1 MKTPPA
7 RPPEEQSIHTTRLHV
22 QPDDMIRGFHVHYS
36 VYLRYLEAAA
46 VEHMDAL
53 GATTNELL
61 ARYQAG
67 FVVRHA
73 DIEYLAPA
81 MSGDD
86 LDVRT
91 WIESVQ
97 GVRLTR
103 WTDIYNAGTGHK
115 LLVARVEWIWCDTTH
130 RPRRIP
136 AGVHARLLPT
146 PIASSSATP

>member
-1 MKTPPA
+1 MNAAAAPST
-7 RPPEEQSIHTTRLHV
+7 EQSIHTTRLHV
-22 QPDDMIRGFHVHYS
+22 QPDDMIRGFHIHYS

-53 GATTNELL
+53 GATINDLL

-97 GVRLTR
+97 GASDPLDGYLQCGNRPQTACG
-103 WTDIYNAGTGHK
+103 AGGMD
-115 LLVARVEWIWCDTTH
+115 LV
-130 RPRRIP
+130 
-136 AGVHARLLPT
+136 
-146 PIASSSATP
+146 